1 MNINDPYVIVFA
13 TATLVVFSYI
23 FDWISKKTNFP
34 SVLLLLGV
42 GIGLRWFF
50 TTSQIEIPEVKEP
63 LAIFGIIGL
72 IMIVLEGAL
81 DLNITRNK
89 VKLIYSSLFSAL
101 VILMGTSFLIA
112 GIIQYYTHE
121 SFLISFI
128 NAVPFSVVSSAIT
141 IPSVSNLNHFKR
153 DFLTYESTFS
163 DILGIML
170 FNFVI
175 VNEVI
180 NIHAFSAF
188 FGELIILLII
198 SIVSTLALMYF
209 ISAVKSHHKFFMI
222 FALLMIIYS
231 IGKMAHLSTLVLIL
245 FFGIVLNNNRLLQR
259 LGPEKWNRF
268 FDFPTLDIE
277 LKFLKSVTAEVAF
290 LIRTIFF
297 VIFGFSFDFALLMAP
312 NVYIVGSLIVI
323 AMLLIRFLYLRFTV
337 RASILPEIFIAPR
350 GLITIL
356 LFFSIPAG
364 NEIADLGQG
373 LLFYVIIVTNIL
385 MMFGLLIWK
394 GNKNKNEITVSSI
407 EEARSGNVNDDVIK
421 ELNDNMEES
430 ENMGHS

>member
-1 MNINDPYVIVFA
+1 MNISDPYIIVLA
-13 TATLVVFSYI
+13 TSTLVVFSYI

-50 TTSQIEIPEVKEP
+50 TTSEIEVPEVKDL

-81 DLNITRNK
+81 DLNITRGK

-101 VILMGTSFLIA
+101 VILLATSFFIA
-112 GIIQYYTHE
+112 GIIYFYTDQ
-121 SFLISFI
+121 SFLISFV

-141 IPSVSNLNHFKR
+141 IPSVSNLSLHKKE
-153 DFLTYESTFS
+153 FLTYESTFS

-175 VNEVI
+175 VNEII
-180 NIHAFSAF
+180 NFHAFSAF
-188 FGELIILLII
+188 FGELILLLII
-198 SIVSTLALMYF
+198 SIASTLALMYF
-209 ISAVKSHHKFFMI
+209 ITAVKSHHKFFMI

-245 FFGIVLNNNRLLQR
+245 FFGLVLNNNRLLQK
-259 LGPEKWNRF
+259 LSPGKWSRF

-297 VIFGFSFDFALLMAP
+297 VLFGFSFDFVLLADP
-312 NVYIVGSLIVI
+312 SVWIIGTLIVV

-337 RASILPEIFIAPR
+337 RTSILPEIFIAPR

-364 NEIADLGQG
+364 KEIANLGQG

-385 MMFGLLIWK
+385 MMIGLMIWK
-394 GNKNKNEITVSSI
+394 GDKNEITVSSI
-407 EEARSGNVNDDVIK
+407 EEARSNNVNEDIIQ
-421 ELNDNMEES
+421 ELNDNMDS
-430 ENMGHS
+430 TDIIGHS